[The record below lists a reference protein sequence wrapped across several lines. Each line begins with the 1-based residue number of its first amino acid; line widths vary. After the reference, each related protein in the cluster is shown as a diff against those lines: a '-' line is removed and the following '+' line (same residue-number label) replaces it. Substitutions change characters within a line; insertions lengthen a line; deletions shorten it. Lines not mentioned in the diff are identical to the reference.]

1 MSWYSTWNLG
11 SALLRNNGKL
21 LLVHITKHFY
31 ISTLSERRPHSII
44 PDQHCSY
51 FVVEKKVQ
59 DARKDTDTHHLG
71 NHSRTNAQGYLD
83 FADCDPL
90 VSVNS
95 FENDSTSTSTVDLEA
110 CDTIDSG

>member
-1 MSWYSTWNLG
+1 MEIFDT
-11 SALLRNNGKL
+11 
-21 LLVHITKHFY
+21 
-31 ISTLSERRPHSII
+31 EM
-44 PDQHCSY
+44 
-51 FVVEKKVQ
+51 VVQDKVQ

-71 NHSRTNAQGYLD
+71 NHSRTNAQGYRD

-95 FENDSTSTSTVDLEA
+95 FVNDSTATSTVDLGA